1 MAKSRIA
8 LGRRVFGVQECGI
21 ETASQMEQRP
31 PQATLQATQTDL
43 RTADRHAHQQRMSTY
58 RWNYVV
64 VLTFR
69 LRGDGFA

>member
-1 MAKSRIA
+1 MENA
-8 LGRRVFGVQECGI
+8 G
-21 ETASQMEQRP
+21 QMEQRP